1 MSDIINTASNFMKLA
16 FSCIP
21 QNWFV
26 IVLPAAAIVG
36 LITAVRRL

>member
-1 MSDIINTASNFMKLA
+1 MSSIINTSTNIIKLD